1 MYHGD
6 AAASDAFEVVPW
18 LPGANARCGIDKL
31 TARRGSPP
39 RATAVRAETTPGSDP
54 QKRVAPRLPVALP
67 RLPCE
72 PLS

>member
-39 RATAVRAETTPGSDP
+39 RATAVRAETTRPGGE
-54 QKRVAPRLPVALP
+54 R
-67 RLPCE
+67 
-72 PLS
+72 